1 MAICKSFSSIKI
13 TDACNEEKQTPK
25 SSRFPKASAAF
36 CVICLGICAFIL
48 VLYVKT
54 TYQLQNLMEQVSN
67 LSTRLQNAEKYQWN
81 NTVC

>member
-1 MAICKSFSSIKI
+1 MAICKSFSSTKI

-25 SSRFPKASAAF
+25 SSKLLKASTAL
-36 CVICLGICAFIL
+36 CVIFLGICAFIL

-81 NTVC
+81 NTV